1 MPGLVVLLV
10 GASKVCSQGHM
21 GTVESSFMCYVR
33 PALGRDL
40 TQVSVRFG
48 TTALGFN
55 KLFQNQLLRRS
66 SNRRFLSP
74 GLFRQ
79 GSPRSCV
86 HGTVSVQSSHSWIS
100 PLIVRLIGSP
110 ALIVPCPLLSFRPL
124 LTSSVSVRMSTSIRP
139 RADVNESLFAA
150 HLVISNCSVAL
161 DGFTRLDWHL
171 VVSLWW
177 VLECVPAVISLAQK
191 FVRLAAARFSFHPCQ
206 HGLAIVVAD

>member
-1 MPGLVVLLV
+1 
-10 GASKVCSQGHM
+10 M

-33 PALGRDL
+33 HALGRDL
-40 TQVSVRFG
+40 THVSVRFG
-48 TTALGFN
+48 TTALSFN

-86 HGTVSVQSSHSWIS
+86 HGTVSVHSSHSWIS
-100 PLIVRLIGSP
+100 PLPSSPSSCRHRKTHRLGSTYR
-110 ALIVPCPLLSFRPL
+110 AVPMLSFRPL

-139 RADVNESLFAA
+139 RADVNESLFVA

-161 DGFTRLDWHL
+161 MA
-171 VVSLWW
+171 S
-177 VLECVPAVISLAQK
+177 
-191 FVRLAAARFSFHPCQ
+191 
-206 HGLAIVVAD
+206 HGLVGISSSACGGFWSAFQL